1 MKKVKKLIEGY
12 YNNQKVVVDMTSEYE
27 DYYLVHYTNNNNKSK
42 FKISVEELNKEADGS
57 K

>member
-1 MKKVKKLIEGY
+1 MKKVKKSIEGY

-27 DYYLVHYTNNNNKSK
+27 DYYLIHYADNADKSK
-42 FKISVEELNKEADGS
+42 FKISADELKQEADGS

>member
-1 MKKVKKLIEGY
+1 MKKVKKSIEGY

-27 DYYLVHYTNNNNKSK
+27 DYYLIHYADNADKSK
-42 FKISVEELNKEADGS
+42 FKISADELKQEANGS

>member
-1 MKKVKKLIEGY
+1 MKKVKKSIEGY

-27 DYYLVHYTNNNNKSK
+27 DYYLVHYADSIDKSK
-42 FKISVEELNKEADGS
+42 FKISVQELNKEADGS